1 MLYLSG
7 FELYSRWVPLKDQC
21 SVFPQVR
28 ESKTVFRFL
37 ILRRGFRIFGQWNLD
52 SRFQSLVGSGFLE
65 LYSPFP
71 KPKVLDSTSKYFP
84 DCENCMT
91 KCYSVFSRS
100 KNTLRQVNKSY
111 FKVNVFMKP
120 SWSCLAYLLEV
131 AYCDLI

>member
-7 FELYSRWVPLKDQC
+7 FELYSRWLPLKDQC
-21 SVFPQVR
+21 SVSPHVR

-71 KPKVLDSTSKYFP
+71 KLKVPDSSSKYFP
-84 DCENCMT
+84 DSGNAGR
-91 KCYSVFSRS
+91 SVTQFSQDAR
-100 KNTLRQVNKSY
+100 TR
-111 FKVNVFMKP
+111 
-120 SWSCLAYLLEV
+120 
-131 AYCDLI
+131 

>member
-52 SRFQSLVGSGFLE
+52 SRFQSLVGSGFLA